1 MQTRLPDLAK
11 PDVSLTHLADGAF
24 TLQSNQELQPY
35 ARCVGEWLEQWS
47 EQKPDHIFIGERS
60 SDGWHTLSY
69 ADTRMKVGRIAQ
81 GLLNLGLTADKP
93 IVVLSENS
101 VDHALL
107 ALAAM
112 HLGIP
117 VATVSA
123 AYSTMDES
131 CERLL
136 SIIEA
141 LAPSAVYA
149 SSGRRFANALAKIEF
164 DGVKLVSTDAE
175 STEGSSA
182 ESTEVQL
189 LSSIEADET
198 TAVMAAFEKIT
209 PDTHARYLL
218 TSGSTG
224 TPKVVINTQRML
236 CSNQQQMAQVW
247 PFVESTELVVVDW
260 LPWSHTFGANH
271 NFNLI
276 LRNGGSLYID
286 DGRPIPGMIEKT
298 IANIKEIRPNLI
310 FNVPRGF
317 EVLVSYMERDEVLR
331 EAFFKDLILVFYA
344 GAALPMATWNRMRE
358 MAFEVR
364 GDLPFFTSSWG
375 STETAPAI
383 TNIHFEMDKTA
394 NLGSPLP
401 GLSIKFVPSGDK
413 LELRVK
419 GPSIFPGYRNNPE
432 KTAAAFDEEGYYKI
446 EDAGKLIDDAH
457 PEKGIAFNGRVTE
470 DFKLTTGT
478 WVSVGT
484 LRTNLVSS
492 FTPYAQDFVVCGHNQ
507 DYVGALMFAT
517 PALKELA
524 GAAGAELPPHR
535 WIEIDAVHEE
545 LISRMK
551 AVKSEYTGSSQH
563 IRALMILDT
572 PPSMAAGEITDK
584 GYLNQRTSLNTRA
597 AQVAE
602 LYNIQSESVLRI

>member
-1 MQTRLPDLAK
+1 MHTRLPDLAQ
-11 PDVSLTHLADGAF
+11 PDVKVTQLDGGVF
-24 TLQSNQELQPY
+24 TLESNMELQPY
-35 ARCVGEWLEQWS
+35 SRCVGEWLEHWA
-47 EQKPDHIFIGERS
+47 EKRPDHIFLGEPQA
-60 SDGWHTLSY
+60 DGWRRVSY
-69 ADTRMKVGRIAQ
+69 AEARARVGRIAQ
-81 GLLNLGLTADKP
+81 ALLDLNLSPQHP
-93 IVVLSENS
+93 IAILSENS
-101 VDHALL
+101 VDHGLL

-112 HLGIP
+112 HVGIP
-117 VATVSA
+117 VATISSA
-123 AYSTMDES
+123 YALMDES
-131 CERLL
+131 CERLS
-136 SIIEA
+136 SIIAA
-141 LAPSAVYA
+141 LEPSLVFAECGKRY
-149 SSGRRFANALAKIEF
+149 ANALSKIPF
-164 DGVKLVSTDAE
+164 DGITLVS
-175 STEGSSA
+175 SNIGSSQAKLLTDIETEERA
-182 ESTEVQL
+182 E
-189 LSSIEADET
+189 
-198 TAVMAAFEKIT
+198 VMQAFSQIT
-209 PDTHARYLL
+209 PDSHARYLL

-224 TPKVVINTQRML
+224 TPKVVINTHRML
-236 CSNQQQMAQVW
+236 CANQQQMAQVW
-247 PFVESTELVVVDW
+247 PFVEHTDLVIVDW

-286 DGRPIPGMIEKT
+286 DGRPAPGIIEKT
-298 IANIKEIRPNLI
+298 ITHIKEIRPNLI

-317 EVLVSYMERDEVLR
+317 EVLVSYMERDEELR
-331 EAFFKDLILVFYA
+331 QAFFRDLILVFYA

-401 GLSIKFVPSGDK
+401 GLSVKFVPAGDK

-419 GPSIFPGYRNNPE
+419 GPSIFPGYRNNPG
-432 KTAAAFDEEGYYKI
+432 KTAEAFDEAGYYKI
-446 EDAGKLIDDAH
+446 EDAGKLIDEAH
-457 PEKGIAFNGRVTE
+457 PERGIAFNGRVTE

-492 FTPYAQDFVVCGHNQ
+492 FSPYAQDVVICGHNE

-517 PALKELA
+517 PALKDLA

-535 WIEIDAVHEE
+535 WIEIDAVREE
-545 LISRMK
+545 LISRMN

-572 PPSMAAGEITDK
+572 PPSLAAGEITDK
-584 GYLNQRTSLNTRA
+584 GYLNQRISLATRA
-597 AQVAE
+597 DKVEQ
-602 LYNIQSESVLRI
+602 LYDKSNPCVLRI

>member
-1 MQTRLPDLAK
+1 MQTRLPELAA
-11 PDVSLTHLADGAF
+11 PDVSLTPLADGAF
-24 TLQSNQELQPY
+24 TLESNIELQPY
-35 ARCVGEWLEQWS
+35 SRCVGEWLEHWS
-47 EQKPDHIFIGERS
+47 TKRPDHIFLGEPS
-60 SDGWHTLSY
+60 ADGWRKLSY
-69 ADTRMKVGRIAQ
+69 SQVRARVGRIAQ
-81 GLLNLGLTADKP
+81 GLLDLKLSVEQP
-93 IVVLSENS
+93 IAILSENS
-101 VDHALL
+101 VDHGLL

-112 HLGIP
+112 HVGIP
-117 VATVSA
+117 VATVSS
-123 AYSTMDES
+123 AYSLMDDS
-131 CERLL
+131 CERI
-136 SIIEA
+136 SNIIAA
-141 LAPSAVYA
+141 LEPSLVFAEKGERY
-149 SSGRRFANALAKIEF
+149 ANALSKIPF
-164 DGVKLVSTDAE
+164 DGITLVSSHADNTQTILLEDLE
-175 STEGSSA
+175 TEERG
-182 ESTEVQL
+182 
-189 LSSIEADET
+189 D
-198 TAVMAAFEKIT
+198 VMQAFAQIT

-224 TPKVVINTQRML
+224 TPKVVINTHRML
-236 CSNQQQMAQVW
+236 CANQQQMAQVW
-247 PFVESTELVVVDW
+247 PFVEHTDLVIVDW

-286 DGRPIPGMIEKT
+286 DGRPAPGTIEKT
-298 IANIKEIRPNLI
+298 ITHIKEIRPNLI

-317 EVLVSYMERDEVLR
+317 EVMVSYMERDEELR
-331 EAFFKDLILVFYA
+331 QAFFEDLILIFYA

-358 MAFEVR
+358 IAFEVR

-401 GLSIKFVPSGDK
+401 GLSIKFVPTGDK

-446 EDAGKLIDDAH
+446 EDAGKLIDEAH

-492 FTPYAQDFVVCGHNQ
+492 FSPYAQDVVICGHNE

-524 GAAGAELPPHR
+524 GAEADSLPPHR
-535 WIEIDAVHEE
+535 WIEIDAVREE
-545 LISRMK
+545 LTKRMK
-551 AVKSEYTGSSQH
+551 AVKAEHSGSSQH
-563 IRALMILDT
+563 IRALMLLDT

-584 GYLNQRTSLNTRA
+584 GYLNQRISLSTRA
-597 AQVAE
+597 EQVTQ
-602 LYNIQSESVLRI
+602 LYQTNNPSVLTI

>member
-1 MQTRLPDLAK
+1 MMQTRLPDLAT
-11 PDVSLTHLADGAF
+11 PDVHLTQLGEGAF
-24 TLQSNQELQPY
+24 TLESNQILKPY
-35 ARCVGEWLEQWS
+35 QRCVGEWLEHWAQH
-47 EQKPDHIFIGERS
+47 KPDHVFLGQKHGDEWCKLTYSEARF
-60 SDGWHTLSY
+60 
-69 ADTRMKVGRIAQ
+69 RVGRIAQ
-81 GLLNLGLTADKP
+81 GLLDLGLNSKKP
-93 IVVLSENS
+93 VVILSENS
-101 VDHALL
+101 IDHALIS
-107 ALAAM
+107 LAAM
-112 HLGIP
+112 HVGIP
-117 VATVSA
+117 VATVSS

-131 CERLL
+131 CERLNG
-136 SIIEA
+136 IIEA
-141 LAPSAVYA
+141 LEPGLV
-149 SSGRRFANALAKIEF
+149 FAENGMRYGNALNKIQF
-164 DGVKLVSTDAE
+164 DGLCLVSTDAQGANV
-175 STEGSSA
+175 S
-182 ESTEVQL
+182 L
-189 LSSIEADET
+189 LSSIETDES
-198 TAVMAAFEKIT
+198 AEVANAFANIT

-224 TPKVVINTQRML
+224 TPKVVINTHRML
-236 CSNQQQMAQVW
+236 CANQQQMAQVW
-247 PFVESTELVVVDW
+247 PFVEKTELVVVDW

-276 LRNGGSLYID
+276 LRNGGTMYID
-286 DGRPIPGMIEKT
+286 DGRPMPGAIEKT
-298 IANIKEIRPNLI
+298 IANIKELRPNLI

-317 EVLVSYMERDEVLR
+317 EVLVSYMERDEELR

-358 MAFEVR
+358 MAFDVR

-432 KTAAAFDEEGYYKI
+432 KTAEAFDEEGYYKI
-446 EDAGKLIDDAH
+446 EDAGKLIDESH

-492 FTPYAQDFVVCGHNQ
+492 FTPYAQDFVICGHNQ
-507 DYVGALMFAT
+507 DEVGALMFPT

-524 GAAGAELPPHR
+524 GDGAESLPPHR
-535 WIEIDAVHEE
+535 WIEIGSVRDELEKRMRSFKEE
-545 LISRMK
+545 
-551 AVKSEYTGSSQH
+551 YPGSSQH
-563 IRALMILDT
+563 IRVLRLLDT
-572 PPSMAAGEITDK
+572 PPNMAAGEITDK

-597 AQVAE
+597 DQVSE
-602 LYNIQSESVLRI
+602 LYETNAASVLHI

>member
-1 MQTRLPDLAK
+1 MMQTRLPDLAT
-11 PDVSLTHLADGAF
+11 PDVRLTQLGEGAF
-24 TLQSNQELQPY
+24 TLESKQVLKAYQ
-35 ARCVGEWLEQWS
+35 RCVGEWLEYWVQH
-47 EQKPDHIFIGERS
+47 KPDHVFLGEKHGDEWRKLTY
-60 SDGWHTLSY
+60 GE
-69 ADTRMKVGRIAQ
+69 TRYRVGRIAQ
-81 GLLNLGLTADKP
+81 GLLDLGLNSEKP
-93 IVVLSENS
+93 VVVLSENS
-101 VDHALL
+101 IDHALIS
-107 ALAAM
+107 LAAM
-112 HLGIP
+112 HVGIP
-117 VATVSA
+117 VATVSS

-131 CERLL
+131 CERLNG
-136 SIIEA
+136 IIGA
-141 LAPSAVYA
+141 LEPGLV
-149 SSGRRFANALAKIEF
+149 FAENGMRYGNALNKIQF
-164 DGVKLVSTDAE
+164 DGLCLVSTDAQDANV
-175 STEGSSA
+175 S
-182 ESTEVQL
+182 L
-189 LSSIEADET
+189 LSSIETDES
-198 TAVMAAFEKIT
+198 AEVANAFANIT

-224 TPKVVINTQRML
+224 TPKVVINTHRML
-236 CSNQQQMAQVW
+236 CANQQQMAQVW
-247 PFVESTELVVVDW
+247 PFVEKTELLVVDW

-276 LRNGGSLYID
+276 LRNGGTMYID
-286 DGRPIPGMIEKT
+286 DGRPMPGAIEKT
-298 IANIKEIRPNLI
+298 IANIKELRPNLI

-317 EVLVSYMERDEVLR
+317 EVLVSYMERDEELR

-358 MAFEVR
+358 MAFDVR

-432 KTAAAFDEEGYYKI
+432 KTADAFDEEGYYKI
-446 EDAGKLIDDAH
+446 EDAGKLIDESH

-492 FTPYAQDFVVCGHNQ
+492 FTPYAQDFVICGHNQ
-507 DYVGALMFAT
+507 DEVGALMFPT

-524 GAAGAELPPHR
+524 GDDAESLPPHR
-535 WIEIDAVHEE
+535 WLEIASVRDELEKRMRIFKEE
-545 LISRMK
+545 FP
-551 AVKSEYTGSSQH
+551 GSSQH
-563 IRALMILDT
+563 IRVLRLLDT
-572 PPSMAAGEITDK
+572 PPNMAAGEITDK
-584 GYLNQRTSLNTRA
+584 GYLNQRTSLNSRA
-597 AQVAE
+597 DQVSE
-602 LYNIQSESVLRI
+602 LYETNAASVLRI

>member
-1 MQTRLPDLAK
+1 MMQTRLPDLAT
-11 PDVSLTHLADGAF
+11 PDVRLTQLGEGAF
-24 TLQSNQELQPY
+24 TLESKQVLKPY
-35 ARCVGEWLEQWS
+35 QRCVGEWLEYWAQH
-47 EQKPDHIFIGERS
+47 KPDHVFLGEKHGDEWRKLTY
-60 SDGWHTLSY
+60 GE
-69 ADTRMKVGRIAQ
+69 TRYRIGRIAQ
-81 GLLNLGLTADKP
+81 GLLDLGLNSKKP
-93 IVVLSENS
+93 VVVLSENS
-101 VDHALL
+101 IDHALIS
-107 ALAAM
+107 LAAM
-112 HLGIP
+112 HVGIP
-117 VATVSA
+117 VATVSS

-131 CERLL
+131 CERLNG
-136 SIIEA
+136 IIEA
-141 LAPSAVYA
+141 LEPGLV
-149 SSGRRFANALAKIEF
+149 FAENGMRYGNALNKIQF
-164 DGVKLVSTDAE
+164 DGPCLVSTDSQGE
-175 STEGSSA
+175 NVS
-182 ESTEVQL
+182 L
-189 LSSIEADET
+189 LSSIETDES
-198 TAVMAAFEKIT
+198 AEVANAFAKVT

-224 TPKVVINTQRML
+224 TPKVVINTHRML
-236 CSNQQQMAQVW
+236 CANQQQMAQVW
-247 PFVESTELVVVDW
+247 PFVEKTELLVVDW

-276 LRNGGSLYID
+276 LRNGGTMYID
-286 DGRPIPGMIEKT
+286 DGRPMPGAIEKT
-298 IANIKEIRPNLI
+298 IANLKELRPNLI

-317 EVLVSYMERDEVLR
+317 EVLVSYMERDEELR

-344 GAALPMATWNRMRE
+344 GAALPMATWNRMRD

-432 KTAAAFDEEGYYKI
+432 KTAEAFDKEGYYKI
-446 EDAGKLIDDAH
+446 EDAGKLIDESH

-492 FTPYAQDFVVCGHNQ
+492 FTPYAQDFVICGHNQ
-507 DYVGALMFAT
+507 DEVGALMFPT

-524 GAAGAELPPHR
+524 GDGAESLPPHR
-535 WIEIDAVHEE
+535 WLEIASVRDELEKRMCSFKEE
-545 LISRMK
+545 
-551 AVKSEYTGSSQH
+551 YPGSSQH
-563 IRALMILDT
+563 IRVLRLLDT
-572 PPSMAAGEITDK
+572 PPNMAAGEITDK
-584 GYLNQRTSLNTRA
+584 GYLNQRTSLLTRA
-597 AQVAE
+597 DQVE
-602 LYNIQSESVLRI
+602 SLFDESCESVIRI